1 MGKFTICTCI
11 NSNINYL
18 FSVTNIILSS
28 ISALSAKDLLTSYD
42 TKKNNKVKI
51 QLAHNISIV

>member
-1 MGKFTICTCI
+1 
-11 NSNINYL
+11 
-18 FSVTNIILSS
+18 LSS